1 MIFEIKI
8 SLDRANSRSDT
19 TERTGEFE
27 DRITYIAQTKPQK
40 EKTLK

>member
-8 SLDRANSRSDT
+8 STDRANTRSDS
-19 TERTGEFE
+19 TEMIIEFE
-27 DRITYIAQTKPQK
+27 DRITYIAQTESQK